1 MKTIGL
7 LGSTGSIG
15 KNVLRVIDTHPERF
29 SIAYMTANT
38 QVDVLIEQ
46 AKTYM
51 PHTVII
57 GDKKKYD
64 VLRKGLSGTGIT
76 CAAGY
81 TAIVNISRDIEVD
94 VILNAIVGIAGMQP
108 TIAAVK
114 KGRNVALSNKES
126 LVMAG
131 TLINNICAETG
142 AKIFPVDSEH
152 SAIWQCLTGESES
165 NVEKIILTGS
175 GGPFLRRELSTFDMI
190 RPEEALKHP
199 NWSMGAK
206 ITIDSATMINKGLEL
221 IEAYHLFHL
230 DASRIDIMIHPES
243 IIHSMVQF
251 NDGSIKAQLGIPD
264 MKVPIQY
271 ALSYPEH
278 LPSNWPRLDLTEIA
292 TLHFEQP
299 DNTRFPSLALARQV
313 LKQGETYPAVFN
325 VANEQAVYRF
335 LNGEISFPEITASVK
350 RALDDH
356 QPLDPLSLEDILKIS
371 KIRMN

>member
-15 KNVLRVIDTHPERF
+15 KNVLRVIDAHPERF
-29 SIAYMTANT
+29 SITYMTANT
-38 QVDVLIEQ
+38 QVDVLIKQ

-51 PHTVII
+51 PHTVVI
-57 GDKKKYD
+57 GDEKKYD
-64 VLRKGLSGTGIT
+64 VLCKGLSGTGIT

-81 TAIVNISRDIEVD
+81 TAIVDISRDIEVN
-94 VILNAIVGIAGMQP
+94 VVLNAIVGIAGMQP

-114 KGRNVALSNKES
+114 KGRDVALSNKES

-131 TLINNICAETG
+131 ALINNICAETG

-152 SAIWQCLTGESES
+152 SAIWQCLAGESGS

-190 RPEEALKHP
+190 TPEEALKHP

-230 DASRIDIMIHPES
+230 DASRIDIVIHPES

-264 MKVPIQY
+264 MKIPIQY

-278 LPSNWPRLDLTEIA
+278 LPSDWPRLDLTEIA

-335 LNGEISFPEITASVK
+335 LKGEISFPEITASVE

-356 QPLDPLSLEDILKIS
+356 RPLNPLLAEDILKIS
-371 KIRMN
+371 KMKMN